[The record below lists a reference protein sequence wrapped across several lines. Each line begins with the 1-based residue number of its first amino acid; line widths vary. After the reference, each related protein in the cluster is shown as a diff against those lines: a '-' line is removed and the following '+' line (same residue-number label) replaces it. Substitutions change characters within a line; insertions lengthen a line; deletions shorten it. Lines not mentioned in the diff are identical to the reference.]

1 MSNSILHCSHTAQTK
16 TIPVAYRIAPEK
28 VECLSINI
36 AEAFNSAWPFS
47 KNFIKAAGRMYKIN
61 GAPYVQD
68 GNVTGSAPEHFGIA
82 NAAGSSKDP
91 NTAPD
96 FPVNKQT
103 LQSNKPPE
111 NSVSALLYLSCSLV
125 NLFYSRSPKPK
136 PCLSLVFF
144 SIV

>member
-1 MSNSILHCSHTAQTK
+1 MLD
-16 TIPVAYRIAPEK
+16 
-28 VECLSINI
+28 
-36 AEAFNSAWPFS
+36 SAWPFCES
-47 KNFIKAAGRMYKIN
+47 IAKAAGAKYKIN
-61 GAPYVQD
+61 GASYVQD
-68 GNVTGSAPEHFGIA
+68 GNATGSTLEDLDIA